1 MFTSWGLAMVRGR
14 TDLGALFEK
23 NQRWMKEPQRGVKS
37 DTYPAAEGKISKGL
51 SPPQKTGHTH
61 YRELERSIWDSS
73 QGSYLYFYKTTSM

>member
-37 DTYPAAEGKISKGL
+37 DTYPAAEGKISKG
-51 SPPQKTGHTH
+51 HTH